1 MSEDRNR
8 LAMNDDGEQA
18 DDDVEAHRL
27 VAKDPTIEGN
37 SDDSD
42 EDVEGG
48 ACSRA
53 APGESRSD
61 A

>member
-1 MSEDRNR
+1 MFPMSEDRNR

-42 EDVEGG
+42 EEVE
-48 ACSRA
+48 AH
-53 APGESRSD
+53 APAPPR
-61 A
+61 